1 MSAEPLYPLFV
12 SESVHIPIEHES
24 GCNNE
29 RQTLRCIYML
39 LCLDVWMFICLAGDH
54 IPVNMHSQPGPP
66 GQNLHDVVTTGT
78 RALCALPTTQWSVL
92 LH

>member
-12 SESVHIPIEHES
+12 SESVYIPIEHES

-29 RQTLRCIYML
+29 CHTLQCIYML
-39 LCLDVWMFICLAGDH
+39 LCLDVYNAALDH

-78 RALCALPTTQWSVL
+78 CALCALGAL
-92 LH
+92 LHCMCK